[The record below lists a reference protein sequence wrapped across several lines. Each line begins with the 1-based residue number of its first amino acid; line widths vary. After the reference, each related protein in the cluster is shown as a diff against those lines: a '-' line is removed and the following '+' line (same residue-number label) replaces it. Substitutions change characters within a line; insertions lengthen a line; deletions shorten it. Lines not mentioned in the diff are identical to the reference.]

1 MKQHKL
7 WFDEC
12 SALLAQKQINI
23 TSVVESKSNN
33 GRNMNDV
40 ECKFSTFWRVGVI
53 FEVFKIHEVE
63 TKGKNKNVRD
73 WYNSINE

>member
-1 MKQHKL
+1 
-7 WFDEC
+7 
-12 SALLAQKQINI
+12 
-23 TSVVESKSNN
+23 
-33 GRNMNDV
+33 MNDV
-40 ECKFSTFWRVGVI
+40 ECKTSTFWRVGVY

>member
-12 SALLAQKQINI
+12 SELLAQKQINI
-23 TSVVESKSNN
+23 TSVAESKSNN

-40 ECKFSTFWRVGVI
+40 ECKTSTFGGGVI
-53 FEVFKIHEVE
+53 FEVFKIHKVE